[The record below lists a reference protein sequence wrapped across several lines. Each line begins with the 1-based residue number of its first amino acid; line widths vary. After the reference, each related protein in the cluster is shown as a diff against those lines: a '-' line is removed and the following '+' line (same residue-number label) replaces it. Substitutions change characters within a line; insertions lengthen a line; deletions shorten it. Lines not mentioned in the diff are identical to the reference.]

1 MEAICVLI
9 TLHFQ
14 LASTQS
20 LYVCHSQFRVLS
32 LLLWVA
38 LNFLINRDDAD
49 PELVQSRVGSGKKHS
64 HILDVL
70 VLVVMSRGKSRRGGI
85 NITPEF
91 CRILIRLICMQN
103 LLWNTASV
111 TAFAYGLAGLFTGG
125 TVTVCS
131 LSESLHTSPCL
142 CFLKIQIAQFV
153 RQPLTTRPLSA
164 AATALCK
171 LLQSSSS
178 PRYVHVRERKNRLV
192 VQTTAT

>member
-70 VLVVMSRGKSRRGGI
+70 VLVVMSRGQSRRSGI

-91 CRILIRLICMQN
+91 CRCHFLIRLICMQN
-103 LLWNTASV
+103 LLWNTLSM
-111 TAFAYGLAGLFTGG
+111 TAFVSGLAGLFTGG
-125 TVTVCS
+125 TVTVFS
-131 LSESLHTSPCL
+131 L
-142 CFLKIQIAQFV
+142 
-153 RQPLTTRPLSA
+153 
-164 AATALCK
+164 
-171 LLQSSSS
+171 
-178 PRYVHVRERKNRLV
+178 
-192 VQTTAT
+192 